1 MNISLLWDILRTHYS
16 NSAASPLFVAGASS
30 AAAQVFE
37 KRYERGPRGSSENLI
52 AHASIPPSMD
62 GNADEGAAKDAK
74 SSSVGF
80 FCGSENTIACVGGDD
95 ADAINEKNSDPRPP
109 GAFEVADLDPKTY
122 QKRGVSLHGGAF
134 NSWAKDYDDPS
145 KSDEDEAKAAVL
157 LAWVRSIVVGSKV
170 SIDSSSVT
178 GDVGEEEA
186 AQDLLDLLGSRTFF
200 NKLCYRCVKTVNEGC
215 LANSDSIAG
224 YEILADGNRQAQV
237 VELAK
242 FLERIAL
249 ATDTSVPPPF
259 DQGSSA
265 FAVPNNSDDKAVREL
280 ILDQSLQELIFCDDG
295 SKKAVA
301 LASFLYQACR
311 ASEILKHRPLP
322 VTPQKA
328 SSPDV
333 DPGTT
338 PADTVKR
345 RNARGSPVKSALKPT
360 SLAPT
365 TLFGAQNK
373 KLIVPKRYPSPFET
387 SVWNSPSIVPKFLS
401 FLGDPAAVCRMKAV
415 NRDCHR
421 IISDNEHV
429 IMKTAVRLGGLEMHL
444 RPSFW
449 MWITLEKCRAGGSN
463 PNAAT
468 EVGGDGDALDLQ
480 SLSTMGE
487 EGRWHHTIMR
497 DVTRSFGNMPPHKS
511 GQKLRKDSIVRA
523 LVFYGQGRLIKRG
536 VKGGVDNFPRDVA
549 KIRQGATSKSG
560 LTDREHAQGT
570 DDDSI
575 TSDQSPT
582 DTVSDWGAV
591 SPVGS
596 TVSMSNS
603 KVDGDISLL
612 NDSRTSAGPGP
623 ISQNPSMQESSVASV
638 EVEDIALC
646 PRDLTNEVKE
656 DLQSKLGFILHAL
669 ATSNDTVGYCQ
680 GMDYIVAHLL
690 RILQETVLYR
700 AVKGT
705 LPPVIK
711 SKLRKSRSP
720 SPSSSSSRPPSPARS
735 TVSVQGTVVSALD
748 IDESS
753 LVVEETVYRV
763 MHTMLTTYGL
773 QHFYW
778 PELRCLKTCCKVF
791 ERLVEIKL
799 PVLAD
804 HFDHHGLNVGIFALG
819 WFQTLFLYLPSMPTA
834 TVCHMWDIWLVER
847 SFKIFFRV
855 GTAIL
860 FLSQPI
866 LLNHELEGMMI
877 YLNTMPDATLLN
889 PDILLACAN
898 QIKVTNRMLEDIEA
912 EVTGQKL
919 RSASAK
925 VETAGA
931 DRQSN
936 WH

>member
-1 MNISLLWDILRTHYS
+1 MDVDDDVDKGVA
-16 NSAASPLFVAGASS
+16 SA
-30 AAAQVFE
+30 Q
-37 KRYERGPRGSSENLI
+37 
-52 AHASIPPSMD
+52 
-62 GNADEGAAKDAK
+62 NAP
-74 SSSVGF
+74 SSVGLF
-80 FCGSENTIACVGGDD
+80 FCGSEPNYACGGDD
-95 ADAINEKNSDPRPP
+95 EEAAKPSKTNPELRPP
-109 GAFEVADLDPKTY
+109 GAFEIADLDPKSSSHDEA
-122 QKRGVSLHGGAF
+122 QRGVDLHGGAF
-134 NSWAKDYDDPS
+134 NSWVQDYDSPTKGTRDDSSSATVGKDEVKAAEHAAASAIKPVGSSKEPAGASNVPPLRFAQNPS
-145 KSDEDEAKAAVL
+145 TAVL
-157 LAWVRSIVVGSKV
+157 LAWVKGIAIGLSDASDPKDI
-170 SIDSSSVT
+170 
-178 GDVGEEEA
+178 GEEEV
-186 AQDLLDLLGSRTFF
+186 AQELQILLASRKVF
-200 NKLCYRCVKTVNEGC
+200 NQLFELSAQTINDSFT
-215 LANSDSIAG
+215 NSDAKIAA
-224 YEILADGNRQAQV
+224 YEIIDGGSQQAQV
-237 VELAK
+237 VGFIN

-249 ATDTSVPPPF
+249 ATEIVVPPPF
-259 DQGSSA
+259 DEGASA
-265 FAVPNNSDDKAVREL
+265 VAEPSDNATEK
-280 ILDQSLQELIFCDDG
+280 SLQELIINNEDTDR
-295 SKKAVA
+295 AIRIV
-301 LASFLYQACR
+301 SFLYAACR
-311 ASEILKHRPLP
+311 ISEEKKHLQPSPETPRKPPLKYTDAKP
-322 VTPQKA
+322 TPEE
-328 SSPDV
+328 
-333 DPGTT
+333 
-338 PADTVKR
+338 TVKR
-345 RNARGSPVKSALKPT
+345 RNVRGSPVKSALKQS

-365 TLFGAQNK
+365 ALFGEKQNK
-373 KLIVPKRYPSPFET
+373 NLIVQKRYPSPFES

-429 IMKTAVRLGGLEMHL
+429 VMKTAVRLGGLEMHL

-449 MWITLEKCRAGGSN
+449 MWITLEKCRPEPN
-463 PNAAT
+463 PNAAND
-468 EVGGDGDALDLQ
+468 VDADMLNLDLE
-480 SLSTMGE
+480 SLSKAGE
-487 EGRWHHTIMR
+487 DGRWHHTIMR

-536 VKGGVDNFPRDVA
+536 VRGGVDNFQRDVA
-549 KIRQGATSKSG
+549 NIRQGTTSKPRVS
-560 LTDREHAQGT
+560 ECV

-596 TVSMSNS
+596 TVSISNS
-603 KVDGDISLL
+603 KFDGDVSLL
-612 NDSRTSAGPGP
+612 NDSKMSAGATGTGPGL
-623 ISQNPSMQESSVASV
+623 ICQNPSMQSSVASV

-646 PRDLTNEVKE
+646 SRDLTNEVKE
-656 DLQSKLGFILHAL
+656 DLQNKLGFILHAL
-669 ATSNDTVGYCQ
+669 AASNDKVGYCQ

-705 LPPVIK
+705 LPPRIK
-711 SKLRKSRSP
+711 SKLRKSAASSP
-720 SPSSSSSRPPSPARS
+720 SPSQPPLMRPPSPARS
-735 TVSVQGTVVSALD
+735 TASAQGVVSAPD

-753 LVVEETVYRV
+753 LVVEEAVYRV

-791 ERLVEIKL
+791 ERLIEIKL
-799 PVLAD
+799 PTLAD

-866 LLNHELEGMMI
+866 LLNHELEGMMT

-898 QIKVTNRMLEDIEA
+898 QIKVTNRMLEEIEA
-912 EVTGQKL
+912 QVTGQMAA
-919 RSASAK
+919 SASAK
-925 VETAGA
+925 VDIAETEAERRA
-931 DRQSN
+931 TCSPFRY
-936 WH
+936 

>member
-1 MNISLLWDILRTHYS
+1 MN
-16 NSAASPLFVAGASS
+16 
-30 AAAQVFE
+30 
-37 KRYERGPRGSSENLI
+37 
-52 AHASIPPSMD
+52 
-62 GNADEGAAKDAK
+62 GNIDEGAAKDVK
-74 SSSVGF
+74 SSPVGF

-95 ADAINEKNSDPRPP
+95 ADVINETNSDPRPP
-109 GAFEVADLDPKTY
+109 GAFEVADLDPNTY

-145 KSDEDEAKAAVL
+145 KSDEDEARAAVL

-265 FAVPNNSDDKAVREL
+265 FAVPNNSDDKAVQEL
-280 ILDQSLQELIFCDDG
+280 ILDQSLQELIFRDDG

-311 ASEILKHRPLP
+311 ASEKLKHRPLP

-328 SSPDV
+328 PSPDV

-373 KLIVPKRYPSPFET
+373 NLIVSKRYPSPFET
-387 SVWNSPSIVPKFLS
+387 SVWNSPKIVPKFLS

-536 VKGGVDNFPRDVA
+536 VKGGVDNYPRDVA

-596 TVSMSNS
+596 TVSLSNS
-603 KVDGDISLL
+603 KVDGDTSLL
-612 NDSRTSAGPGP
+612 NDSRMSAGPGP
-623 ISQNPSMQESSVASV
+623 ISQNPSMQESSVASI

-735 TVSVQGTVVSALD
+735 TVSAQGTVVSALD

-866 LLNHELEGMMI
+866 LLNHELEGMMT

-931 DRQSN
+931 DRQSK

>member
-1 MNISLLWDILRTHYS
+1 MTHSMYS
-16 NSAASPLFVAGASS
+16 HSAASPLFVAGASS

-37 KRYERGPRGSSENLI
+37 KRYERSSPRGSSENLL

-62 GNADEGAAKDAK
+62 VEEAAKDDK

-95 ADAINEKNSDPRPP
+95 ADAINEKKYDPRPP
-109 GAFEVADLDPKTY
+109 GAFEVADLDPKTSSLDEGY
-122 QKRGVSLHGGAF
+122 QRGVSLHGGAF
-134 NSWAKDYDDPS
+134 NSWAKDYGDPS
-145 KSDEDEAKAAVL
+145 MSDEDVVKAAIL
-157 LAWVRSIVVGSKV
+157 LTWVRSIVVGPKV
-170 SIDSSSVT
+170 FIDSSSVI

-200 NKLCYRCVKTVNEGC
+200 NKLCYRCVKSVNEGC

-224 YEILADGNRQAQV
+224 YEILVDGNRQAQV

-265 FAVPNNSDDKAVREL
+265 FTVPNNSDDKAVQEL
-280 ILDQSLQELIFCDDG
+280 ILDQSLQELIFRDDG

-311 ASEILKHRPLP
+311 SSEKRKHRPLP

-360 SLAPT
+360 SLTPT
-365 TLFGAQNK
+365 TLFATQNK
-373 KLIVPKRYPSPFET
+373 NLIVPKRYPSPFET

-536 VKGGVDNFPRDVA
+536 VKGGVDIYPRD
-549 KIRQGATSKSG
+549 ATSKSG

-603 KVDGDISLL
+603 KVDADTSLL
-612 NDSRTSAGPGP
+612 NDSRMSAGPGP
-623 ISQNPSMQESSVASV
+623 ISQNPSMQESSVASI

-669 ATSNDTVGYCQ
+669 ATSNDKVGYCQ
-680 GMDYIVAHLL
+680 GMDTSSRTCFEYCK
-690 RILQETVLYR
+690 RRYSTGPSR
-700 AVKGT
+700 A
-705 LPPVIK
+705 LC
-711 SKLRKSRSP
+711 R
-720 SPSSSSSRPPSPARS
+720 PSSSRNFANPDRRHLRRHRLALHPLLGPLCLLRGLLSVHSTSTSHLSSLRRQSTALCTLCLRPTACSTSIGQSSVASRHAARS
-735 TVSVQGTVVSALD
+735 LSDSLR
-748 IDESS
+748 SS
-753 LVVEETVYRV
+753 FLSSP
-763 MHTMLTTYGL
+763 TTLISTDSTSEFLPWGGSR
-773 QHFYW
+773 HSSCTFR
-778 PELRCLKTCCKVF
+778 RCPRPLCVIC
-791 ERLVEIKL
+791 
-799 PVLAD
+799 
-804 HFDHHGLNVGIFALG
+804 GIFGSSSDPSRFSSVLG
-819 WFQTLFLYLPSMPTA
+819 RPS
-834 TVCHMWDIWLVER
+834 C
-847 SFKIFFRV
+847 S
-855 GTAIL
+855 
-860 FLSQPI
+860 
-866 LLNHELEGMMI
+866 
-877 YLNTMPDATLLN
+877 
-889 PDILLACAN
+889 
-898 QIKVTNRMLEDIEA
+898 
-912 EVTGQKL
+912 
-919 RSASAK
+919 SAS
-925 VETAGA
+925 
-931 DRQSN
+931 QSFSTMS
-936 WH
+936 WRE